1 VLVDDLDSDRSDE
14 AINLGRV
21 VRNGASAG
29 VCQLVQFF
37 AKFGPQKLNDRFGF
51 EAISHC

>member
-1 VLVDDLDSDRSDE
+1 MLVDDLDSDRSDE

-29 VCQLVQFF
+29 FANSSNFC